1 MAMTKEL
8 EVKLTA
14 DLSQLTAGL
23 KKAETNIDQV
33 GRKTS
38 GNLESSWT
46 NGLSKIG
53 AAISGAFAVSALVG
67 FSKEAIEIAAKAEG
81 IEAAFKRLNNPTLL
95 SNLRDATKGTITDLE
110 LMRQAVRA
118 QNFQIPLEKLAT
130 FFEFA
135 TKRSAQTGES
145 VDYLVNSI
153 IDGIGRKS
161 TLVLD
166 NLGISASR
174 LQEEVKKVGDF
185 GLAAGNIIQEEIG
198 KAGDVA
204 LTSAQKIAQFNVDL
218 ENQKKIIG
226 EQLTPAYLDLLTA
239 ISKTIEG
246 LSNMASFWSDFTFA
260 PIAINTDSFTKLERA
275 MGRIL
280 TVEEKRS
287 IKSRG
292 FSSEQRKLIETQG
305 DLTTR
310 FEQFLLMLKEVS
322 KEEENSTGKTKDKT
336 TTIEEQTAALEAAT
350 AAQEKLMMLQ
360 SGLVGLNN
368 GTITGPGNALANVTP
383 EDLAGLQDFI
393 DQDLSGIENLD
404 KASQEFF
411 AQRQLDFENLS
422 NTAQFFGNSLQN
434 AFLQGMEEG
443 SNFGEIMGEML
454 LTLIKQLA
462 AAAAAAALLTL
473 LLPSFGVTQIGGKA
487 LDFKNIFGLLSGV
500 PFANGGI
507 VSGPTLGLV
516 GEYSGAR
523 TNPEVIAP
531 LDKLK
536 SMMGG
541 MMQSGTQRVIVE
553 GRISGNDIVLSNE
566 RTMYNRKRQR
576 GY

>member
-23 KKAETNIDQV
+23 QKAESKIEQV

-38 GNLESSWT
+38 GKLESTWT

-53 AAISGAFAVSALVG
+53 AAVSGAFAVSALVG
-67 FSKEAIEIAAKAEG
+67 FGKEAIEIAAKAEG

-95 SNLRDATKGTITDLE
+95 ANLRKATQGTITDLE

-204 LTSAQKIAQFNVDL
+204 LTSAQKIAQ
-218 ENQKKIIG
+218 
-226 EQLTPAYLDLLTA
+226 
-239 ISKTIEG
+239 
-246 LSNMASFWSDFTFA
+246 
-260 PIAINTDSFTKLERA
+260 
-275 MGRIL
+275 
-280 TVEEKRS
+280 
-287 IKSRG
+287 
-292 FSSEQRKLIETQG
+292 
-305 DLTTR
+305 
-310 FEQFLLMLKEVS
+310 
-322 KEEENSTGKTKDKT
+322 
-336 TTIEEQTAALEAAT
+336 QTAALENQKAVLGQQLVPGYISLLETLNDIVKTYSSMDGFMSGMASAGFGRGFTFFEGISDSAQETRMRKMNVQFDKMVYNMKVLVATQDAMKEGGNWMDEYWKSQEKAAKGAALSIEQAT
-350 AAQEKLMMLQ
+350 AAQEKAMLLQ

-368 GTITGPGNALANVTP
+368 GSIYGPGNAQANVTE
-383 EDLAGLQDFI
+383 EDLAGLQSFI
-393 DQDLSGIENLD
+393 DQDLAGIENLD
-404 KASQEFF
+404 QASQEFF
-411 AQRQLDFENLS
+411 AQRQLDLQNMEALALDFGSGLTSAFE
-422 NTAQFFGNSLQN
+422 QFFTTVVDGGEN
-434 AFLQGMEEG
+434 AFGAITDYLKSLIIQ
-443 SNFGEIMGEML
+443 
-454 LTLIKQLA
+454 LT

-487 LDFKNIFGLLSGV
+487 VDFTSILGLLSGV

-516 GEYSGAR
+516 GEYAGAR
-523 TNPEVIAP
+523 SNPEVIAP
-531 LDKLK
+531 LDKLQ

-541 MMQSGTQRVIVE
+541 MVQGGTQRVIVE
-553 GRISGNDIVLSNE
+553 GRISGNDVVLSNE
-566 RTMYNRKRQR
+566 RTEKRRMRRR
-576 GY
+576 GF

>member
-23 KKAETNIDQV
+23 KKAETNIDKV

-204 LTSAQKIAQFNVDL
+204 LTSAQKIAQQTAEL
-218 ENQKKIIG
+218 ENQKAVLGK
-226 EQLTPAYLDLLTA
+226 QLVPGYISLLDTLND
-239 ISKTIEG
+239 IVKTFSSMDG
-246 LSNMASFWSDFTFA
+246 LMSGMASAGLGRGFTFFDG
-260 PIAINTDSFTKLERA
+260 ISDSAQETRMRKMNVQFDKLVYNMKVLVATNDA
-275 MGRIL
+275 MKEGGNWMD
-280 TVEEKRS
+280 EYWKSQEKNA
-287 IKSRG
+287 KG
-292 FSSEQRKLIETQG
+292 
-305 DLTTR
+305 
-310 FEQFLLMLKEVS
+310 
-322 KEEENSTGKTKDKT
+322 
-336 TTIEEQTAALEAAT
+336 AALSIEAAT
-350 AAQEKLMMLQ
+350 AAQEKLMLLQ

-443 SNFGEIMGEML
+443 VNFGDALGEML

-487 LDFKNIFGLLSGV
+487 LDFKSIFGLLSGV

>member
-23 KKAETNIDQV
+23 KKAETNIEQV

-239 ISKTIEG
+239 ISKTIQG

-260 PIAINTDSFTKLERA
+260 PIAINTESFTKLERA

-305 DLTTR
+305 DLNTR
-310 FEQFLLMLKEVS
+310 FDQFLKVLKEVS

-336 TTIEEQTAALEAAT
+336 KTLEEQTAALEAAT

-443 SNFGEIMGEML
+443 VNFGDALGEML

-487 LDFKNIFGLLSGV
+487 LDFKSIFGLLSGV